1 MILIKNTTYHKFKFT
16 ETVCCTGKKKE
27 EIQTIDKGSHE
38 TVPNC
43 FFNSSFIS
51 EDYINQAIAIFLGV
65 SHKSRKGKR
74 GMGKNVKAIFCEVS
88 CKSEENLSVIQKRTK
103 WEMSTT
109 TGQTS

>member
-1 MILIKNTTYHKFKFT
+1 M
-16 ETVCCTGKKKE
+16 
-27 EIQTIDKGSHE
+27 
-38 TVPNC
+38 
-43 FFNSSFIS
+43 
-51 EDYINQAIAIFLGV
+51 